1 MLGVL
6 SISGVLVLLLV
17 AVLIFLFVV
26 CLVSA

>member
-6 SISGVLVLLLV
+6 TISGVLVLLLV